1 MTALQ
6 EAVARLAAERR
17 SAAIAVAALAEE
29 RAWFEKTYADVI
41 ADAAQAKEA
50 ESEAER
56 IVRTLAVDEFKATG
70 NKAPCV
76 GVSIVLT
83 KELAYDKAKVTE
95 WALAAMPDLITP
107 AQINVKAFEKIAR
120 TVPLP
125 MVTITET
132 PAVRIAS
139 ELPAV
144 RIASELPV

>member
-1 MTALQ
+1 MTALND
-6 EAVARLAAERR
+6 AVERLAATRYNAKIAGLVLEDAQARFEVDHAAIIDAARLAKG
-17 SAAIAVAALAEE
+17 EE
-29 RAWFEKTYADVI
+29 A
-41 ADAAQAKEA
+41 
-50 ESEAER
+50 EAER
-56 IVRTLAVDEFKATG
+56 IVRALAVDEFTATG

-83 KELAYDKAKVTE
+83 KELSYDKAKATE
-95 WALAAMPDLITP
+95 WALTAMPDLVTP

-139 ELPAV
+139 ELSV
-144 RIASELPV
+144 